1 MNTDFTF
8 LQQLLPSDAISF
20 EKHDL
25 QFYGQDACKEFLG
38 NPSVIIFPQTIEE
51 VSKVLAACNEKGI
64 RVVPSGGRTGYSGGA
79 TATNKEIVLSLSR
92 MNKILSFSEE
102 ASLLTCQAGVTT
114 EAIQKKAEQEGLFF
128 GVDISSKGS
137 SQIGGN
143 VATNAGGIRVIRHG
157 LTRDWVVGLKVV
169 LANGEVLS
177 LNGDLIK
184 NQTGYD
190 FRHLFIGSEGTLG
203 VIVEVTVRLRPQ
215 PKESVVALVAA
226 DQSER
231 FFGIL
236 AAFNKKGIPINVF
249 EYIDD
254 ASMQLVVKHKKKR
267 EPFLKT
273 YTHYC
278 LIDFEATDVIQKDK
292 AQDIFSE
299 SLEVGILQD
308 VVIAESTKHARDLYV
323 YRDAI
328 SESIRENYFPHKYDI
343 SGPVHSFAGFIYEIR
358 LLLSYY
364 FQECA
369 AFYFGHIGDGNLHI
383 SLVKPETMSR
393 EVFHTLCKQADEKVF
408 TLISKF
414 GGSISAEHGIGLLR
428 KPYLAMSRTE
438 NEIIL
443 MRQIKSV
450 FDPKGILNPGKIF
463 NP

>member
-1 MNTDFTF
+1 M
-8 LQQLLPSDAISF
+8 A
-20 EKHDL
+20 
-25 QFYGQDACKEFLG
+25 FYGKDSCKEFDP
-38 NPSVIIFPQTIEE
+38 NPAVIVFPETIEH
-51 VSKVLAACNEKGI
+51 VSKILAACNERGI
-64 RVVPSGGRTGYSGGA
+64 AVVPSGGRTGYSGGA
-79 TATNKEIVLSLSR
+79 TATNQELVLSLSR

-102 ASLLTCQAGVTT
+102 SSLLTCQAGVTT
-114 EAIQKKAEQEGLFF
+114 ETIQKKAEQEGLYF
-128 GVDISSKGS
+128 GVDIPSKGS

-169 LANGEVLS
+169 LANGEMLS
-177 LNGDLIK
+177 LNGELIK

-203 VIVEVTVRLRPQ
+203 VIVEVTVRLKPQ

-231 FFGIL
+231 FFGVL

-254 ASMQLVVKHKKKR
+254 ASMQLVIKHKKKR
-267 EPFLKT
+267 EPFLKS
-273 YTHYC
+273 YPHYC
-278 LIDFEATDVIQKDK
+278 LIDFEATDVIQKDT
-292 AQDIFSE
+292 AQNIFSE

-308 VVIAESTKHARDLYV
+308 VVIADSAKHVTDLYA

-328 SESIRENYFPHKYDI
+328 SESIRENFFPHKYDI

-358 LLLSYY
+358 LLLNYY

-383 SLVKPETMSR
+383 SLIKPETMSS
-393 EVFHTLCKQADEKVF
+393 EAFHTLCKQADEKVF
-408 TLISKF
+408 SLISKF

-428 KPYLAMSRTE
+428 KPYLTLSRTE
-438 NEIIL
+438 QEIAL
-443 MRQIKSV
+443 MRQIKGA

-463 NP
+463 